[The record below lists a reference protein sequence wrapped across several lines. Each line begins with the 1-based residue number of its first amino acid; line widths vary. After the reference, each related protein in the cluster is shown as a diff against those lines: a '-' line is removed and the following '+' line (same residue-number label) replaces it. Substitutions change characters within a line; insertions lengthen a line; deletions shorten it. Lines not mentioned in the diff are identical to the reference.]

1 LRELDATFEH
11 KKPYFIMHEAD
22 EDRGGMPLHVLR
34 KDFESV
40 RPDAAAELFS
50 DSTPIITW
58 HRVQDY
64 QLMSL
69 LMTAELMI
77 HEMPSYSNLKQPPKL
92 FLRGN
97 ILSKSFR
104 FKVKPAVY
112 VSANNP
118 GAMEMANEL
127 HGKYGDAGLT
137 ISRQMPPEF
146 AAYDISNMQP
156 EEDEASADY
165 SPGKMRRLLSTAPS
179 TGCTHMLLYLCK
191 ETFVG
196 DAGRLLA
203 HEIREA
209 NRLSLRIVMVHEC
222 DPDKNG
228 CPFAQF
234 FRTTPEDLIS
244 GGLYGAIANAF
255 HPEPHRQISFASV
268 AVSLGAVESKPTW
281 VGKLTLRRESTKGS
295 LTQVAVVTAPAGSAQ
310 EADLSHIYKS

>member
-1 LRELDATFEH
+1 
-11 KKPYFIMHEAD
+11 MHEAD
-22 EDRGGMPLHVLR
+22 EDRGGMPLDVLR
-34 KDFESV
+34 KDWASV
-40 RPDAAAELFS
+40 RPEVTLFS
-50 DSTPIITW
+50 DSTPTITW

-69 LMTAELMI
+69 RMTAELMI
-77 HEMPSYSNLKQPPKL
+77 HEMPTYSKLKQPPKL

-127 HGKYGDAGLT
+127 HGKYGAAGLT

-146 AAYDISNMQP
+146 AFYDISSRR
-156 EEDEASADY
+156 EDEDEASADY
-165 SPGKMRRLLSTAPS
+165 SPGKMRRLLLLPTAASTA
-179 TGCTHMLLYLCK
+179 CTHMLLYLCK

-196 DAGRLLA
+196 DAGQRLA

-255 HPEPHRQISFASV
+255 HPEPHRQISLASV

-281 VGKLTLRRESTKGS
+281 VGKLMLRRESTKGS

-310 EADLSHIYKS
+310 EADSSHI

>member
-1 LRELDATFEH
+1 
-11 KKPYFIMHEAD
+11 
-22 EDRGGMPLHVLR
+22 
-34 KDFESV
+34 
-40 RPDAAAELFS
+40 
-50 DSTPIITW
+50 
-58 HRVQDY
+58 
-64 QLMSL
+64 
-69 LMTAELMI
+69 
-77 HEMPSYSNLKQPPKL
+77 MPSYSNLKQPPKL
-92 FLRGN
+92 FLRGDL
-97 ILSKSFR
+97 LSKSFR

-118 GAMEMANEL
+118 GAVEMANEL
-127 HGKYGDAGLT
+127 HGKYGAAGLT
-137 ISRQMPPEF
+137 ISRQVPPEF
-146 AAYDISNMQP
+146 AAYNISNMQP

-165 SPGKMRRLLSTAPS
+165 SPGKIRREMRRLLSTAHS

-234 FRTTPEDLIS
+234 FRTTPEDLVI

-255 HPEPHRQISFASV
+255 HPEPHRQISLASV
-268 AVSLGAVESKPTW
+268 AVSLGAVGSKSSF
-281 VGKLTLRRESTKGS
+281 VGKLMLRRESTKGS
-295 LTQVAVVTAPAGSAQ
+295 LTQVAVVTSPAGSAQ
-310 EADLSHIYKS
+310 EADSSHI